1 MLCLLTKNILL
12 FLIKI
17 VTQLRLN
24 DLHATLSM
32 MKIYVILCT
41 YIAVLMQ

>member
-1 MLCLLTKNILL
+1 MFCLLTKNILL
-12 FLIKI
+12 ILIKI
-17 VTQLRLN
+17 VTQLSLI

-41 YIAVLMQ
+41 YIAVLIQ